1 MLLRRACHVRALA
14 AAAEPRRSRHKEI
27 IAVSL
32 PVPAPGRARHRRPLP
47 NRQMVGTLTRVSEP
61 FLVRPGSGRVLDM
74 GNFAATVLADGAAT
88 SGAFALLE
96 THGEGH
102 GFGPPMHVHRDAAEA
117 FYVLEGTYQMFFESR
132 YELAP
137 AGTFVYVPQH
147 APHTFKL
154 ISEGFGRKLN
164 IFSPAAMVGFF
175 EQLSAA
181 EASGDATLELLAQ
194 IAERHEMEIVG
205 PVPDG
210 YL

>member
-1 MLLRRACHVRALA
+1 MTQPFIMQPGEGRLLDL
-14 AAAEPRRSRHKEI
+14 
-27 IAVSL
+27 
-32 PVPAPGRARHRRPLP
+32 
-47 NRQMVGTLTRVSEP
+47 
-61 FLVRPGSGRVLDM
+61 
-74 GNFAATVLADGAAT
+74 GNFEAVVLADASST
-88 SGAFALLE
+88 SDAFSVLQ
-96 THGEGH
+96 TQGEPP